1 MSIQQLSLTFR
12 LQHLNAVK
20 IGSAFLCGNW
30 SLAQDEEQQSSYSF
44 IVDHSFSRITQ
55 ADREE
60 YWKIP
65 CEIYACDSGDTAE
78 CVAAC
83 GWVCR
88 VWVYFLSGLLESWLR
103 WIMQDYLVAIAQWPP
118 HLLSFRRIYQHR
130 LSTSRCFMNAKTSWA
145 APIKLWPALSVHVG
159 PAWLNKGR
167 Y

>member
-1 MSIQQLSLTFR
+1 MQDSEKLYCFCMSIQQLSLTFR

-103 WIMQDYLVAIAQWPP
+103 WIMQDILLQ
-118 HLLSFRRIYQHR
+118 LLSGLHISWVSEGF
-130 LSTSRCFMNAKTSWA
+130 TSMGSAPATASWM
-145 APIKLWPALSVHVG
+145 
-159 PAWLNKGR
+159 
-167 Y
+167 